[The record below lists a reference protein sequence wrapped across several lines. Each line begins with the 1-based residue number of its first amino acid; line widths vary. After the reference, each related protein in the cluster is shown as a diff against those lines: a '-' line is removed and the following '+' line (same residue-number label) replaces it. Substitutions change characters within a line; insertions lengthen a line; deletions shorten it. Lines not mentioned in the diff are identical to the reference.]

1 MPHLIPTRFTLL
13 SGIVVMAACSGGE
26 PARDLPVDMLE
37 KHVPSPL
44 EDPWYSTF
52 SIVAFDPGTG
62 EHGVAVAS
70 RPVAAGAA
78 VPWAVAGLGAVATQ
92 AAANRTYGPKAM
104 ALFEQGLSPDEVI
117 ERITSEDP
125 DRDRRQVAVIDRR
138 GRTAVYTGRH
148 VIDRNFDPDDI
159 VHLGAYAG
167 DIQRT
172 NYSVQENTLASKNV
186 LEAMASAYEGARD
199 TGKTMAE
206 RLMDALDAGN
216 GEGGDVRGMG
226 SAGILVVQPVPD
238 NPASIGRTVDLRV
251 DHAEDPFVELR
262 RILNKRLARPHA
274 RRSRELARRGAYA
287 YALAEQKIAA
297 ELDPTTDAIQYGLA
311 ERYVRTGEYL
321 NALLALG
328 KAIELQ
334 PRYRREAPTNP
345 NFERLKDFVEFH
357 RLVERTP

>member
-1 MPHLIPTRFTLL
+1 MKALTSWGLTSSCAVLLISATQAVAQAADRPASTMPL
-13 SGIVVMAACSGGE
+13 
-26 PARDLPVDMLE
+26 D
-37 KHVPSPL
+37 
-44 EDPWYSTF
+44 DPWYSTF

-78 VPWAVAGLGAVATQ
+78 VPWAIAGLGAVATQ

-125 DRDRRQVAVIDRR
+125 DRDRRQVAVIDGR

-159 VHLGAYAG
+159 VHLGSYAG

-172 NYSVQENTLASKNV
+172 NFSVQGNTLASEQV
-186 LEAMASAYEGARD
+186 LEAMATAYEGARD
-199 TGKTMAE
+199 GGKTMAE

-226 SAGILVVQPVPD
+226 SAGVLVVQPVD
-238 NPASIGRTVDLRV
+238 NPASIGRTTDLRV
-251 DHAEDPFVELR
+251 DHADDPFVELR
-262 RILNKRLARPHA
+262 RILNKRLARPHSQ
-274 RRSRELARRGAYA
+274 RSAELARRGAYRD
-287 YALAEQKIAA
+287 ALAEQKRAA
-297 ELDPTTDAIQYGLA
+297 ELDPTSDAIQYGLA
-311 ERYVRTGEYL
+311 ERYVQTGEYL
-321 NALLALG
+321 NALLALE
-328 KAIELQ
+328 KAIRLQ

-345 NFERLKDFVEFH
+345 NLERLKEFVEFQ